1 MLQIFM
7 KIFLSLASSKEH
19 PDPRFVIVGE
29 TGSGKSSL
37 ANALLGCDPRQ
48 SENLRS
54 DLFKGAQYFREFN
67 LV

>member
-37 ANALLGCDPRQ
+37 ANALLGCDPR
-48 SENLRS
+48 
-54 DLFKGAQYFREFN
+54 
-67 LV
+67 

>member
-7 KIFLSLASSKEH
+7 KIFLSLASPEEH
-19 PDPRFVIVGE
+19 PNPRIVIVGE

-54 DLFKGAQYFREFN
+54 DLFKGAQYFKEFN